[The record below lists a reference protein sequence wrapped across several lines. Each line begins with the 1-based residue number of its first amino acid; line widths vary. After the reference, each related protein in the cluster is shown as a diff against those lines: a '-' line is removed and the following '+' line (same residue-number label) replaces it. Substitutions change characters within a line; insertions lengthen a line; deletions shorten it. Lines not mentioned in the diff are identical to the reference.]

1 MAKVGKKA
9 REVPLVELTFRKY
22 EKPDSSMS
30 KRDLVKKLCLSVG
43 LLQPGDSRDVVVDV
57 LYVLLQARKTKR
69 ELSSDEVKK
78 LVVELRQLEKLP
90 QLGIANSNIRRQLK
104 RLREVYFV
112 EKVKNKYRIT
122 EQGTILHA
130 FEDKLTRY
138 TLPSTLDR
146 VKEYVKEVDE
156 KF

>member
-1 MAKVGKKA
+1 MAVGKKA
-9 REVPLVELTFRKY
+9 RDIPLVDITFRKY

-30 KRDLVKKLCLSVG
+30 KRELVKKLCLSTG

-69 ELSSDEVKK
+69 ELSSEEVKEM
-78 LVVELRQLEKLP
+78 VVELRQLEKLP
-90 QLGIANSNIRRQLK
+90 QLGIASSNIRRQLK
-104 RLREVYFV
+104 RLRELYFA

-122 EQGTILHA
+122 EQGTLLQA
-130 FEDKLTRY
+130 FDDKLMRY
-138 TLPSTLDR
+138 LVPSTIDR
-146 VKEYVKEVDE
+146 VKEYVAEVDD